1 MNIIDLVNMDSEVR
15 NMQSPDV
22 KCNVTECTYNE
33 QAKICNQ
40 TSIQV
45 TKHQSQ
51 ATSTE
56 ATDCGTF
63 KLR

>member
-1 MNIIDLVNMDSEVR
+1 MK
-15 NMQSPDV
+15 SPEV
-22 KCNVTECTYNE
+22 KCNVTECMYNE
-33 QAKICNQ
+33 QASICNA

-45 TKHQSQ
+45 NKHHSK

-63 KLR
+63 KLRQFPLAENLGGPEALK

>member
-1 MNIIDLVNMDSEVR
+1 MK
-15 NMQSPDV
+15 SPEV
-22 KCNVTECTYNE
+22 KCNVSECMHNE
-33 QAKICNQ
+33 QAKLCNA

-45 TKHQSQ
+45 NKHHAS

-63 KLR
+63 KVR

>member
-1 MNIIDLVNMDSEVR
+1 
-15 NMQSPDV
+15 MQSPEV

-33 QAKICNQ
+33 QAKICKA

-45 TKHQSQ
+45 TKHH
-51 ATSTE
+51 AKVESTE

-63 KLR
+63 QLR

>member
-1 MNIIDLVNMDSEVR
+1 MKNPE
-15 NMQSPDV
+15 V
-22 KCNVTECTYNE
+22 KCNVTECMHNE
-33 QAKICNQ
+33 QAKLCNA

-45 TKHQSQ
+45 NKHHSN

-63 KLR
+63 KVR

>member
-1 MNIIDLVNMDSEVR
+1 
-15 NMQSPDV
+15 MQSPEV
-22 KCNVTECTYNE
+22 KCNVNECMYNQ
-33 QAKICNQ
+33 QAKICNAP
-40 TSIQV
+40 SIQV
-45 TKHQSQ
+45 TKHQAQ